1 MEPTSSLP
9 VRNRRDFLTET
20 LAGSTG
26 LALGLTAPN
35 TLAAGSDKTIRVGTI
50 GTGGRC
56 RELMTAAKP
65 IDDIG
70 FVAVC
75 DIWEDAITQ
84 GLKLA
89 GAKAKVYR
97 DYRKVLDDKE
107 IDAVFI
113 ATPDHW
119 HVPILV
125 DALEAGKDVYIEKPL
140 TWSLDENPTVLAA
153 VKKHP
158 QRIVQ
163 VGMQQRAMPHLVK
176 CYEEVVTPGLLG
188 AVHHVRL
195 WWDYQSYPNNPA
207 KINVDPSRLDW
218 KAFCGRAKE
227 QPFDP
232 YRFRRWRNIWDFA
245 GGHLTDLM
253 THLIDVVHWYT
264 GVDHPVTAVS
274 AGGKFFSRDA
284 RETPDVI
291 HTLLTYPTKL
301 VATFQGNQ
309 HNGWGGAGL
318 EFYGSN
324 GTLYVDRQLYELTPA
339 GQKKP
344 TLAHHDGSFP
354 RGYYNTRTDQ
364 DTLFLRA
371 WVDSVHSRK
380 PPLVNVEMAINA
392 AGAAHLGN
400 RAYRKNEVAKWPV

>member
-1 MEPTSSLP
+1 MQPSSTPL
-9 VRNRRDFLTET
+9 NRRGFLAET

-26 LALGLTAPN
+26 LALGLDAP
-35 TLAAGSDKTIRVGTI
+35 TVLAAAGADKTIRVGTI

-56 RELMTAAKP
+56 RQLMSAAKP
-65 IDDIG
+65 IQDIR

-75 DIWEDAITQ
+75 DIWEDAIKE

-89 GAKAKVYR
+89 GDKAQVYR
-97 DYRKVLDDKE
+97 DYHKVLDDRE
-107 IDAVFI
+107 IDAVLI

-140 TWSLDENPTVLAA
+140 TWSLDENATVLTATR
-153 VKKHP
+153 KHP

-176 CYEEVVTPGLLG
+176 CYDEVVKPGLLG

-195 WWDYQSYPNNPA
+195 WWNYQSYPNNPS
-207 KINVDPSRLDW
+207 KINVDPSQVDW

-227 QPFDP
+227 QPFDA

-264 GVDHPVTAVS
+264 GVDHPLAAVS

-291 HTLLTYPTKL
+291 HTLLTYPSNL

-309 HNGWGGAGL
+309 HNGWAGAGI
-318 EFYGSN
+318 EFYGSA
-324 GTLYVDRQLYELTPA
+324 GTLYVDRQLYEFTPPR
-339 GQKKP
+339 QKKP
-344 TLAHHDGSFP
+344 TLTHHDGNLP
-354 RGYYNTRTDQ
+354 RGYYDTRPDQ
-364 DTLFLRA
+364 DTLFLRS
-371 WVDSVHSRK
+371 WVDSIHARK
-380 PPLVNVEMAINA
+380 PPLVNVEMAIHA
-392 AGAAHLGN
+392 AGASHLGN
-400 RAYRKNEVAKWPV
+400 IAYRKGEVAKWPA